1 MSEFTDKLRDKWE
14 SITPRERRLVV
25 VLGIAIPTV
34 LIIFLGM
41 KIGSGL
47 DDREKRVKRERKA
60 LEVLS
65 DLRVR
70 GGDQKQTDEAL
81 AEMKKGVAIVP
92 ETYVGKAFDKISI
105 ARPTV
110 TPGTTQNKDGFVTKT
125 VRFEAHD
132 LTVTQAKDLLEALET
147 GSKTVVVTSLT
158 ITRKFRDEDKDKLD
172 LKLEVTTYAYEN
184 LPGAGSGSGTA
195 SGSGAG

>member
-34 LIIFLGM
+34 LIIFLGT
-41 KIGSGL
+41 KISGGL
-47 DDREKRVKRERKA
+47 DDREHRIRRERKA

-70 GGDQKQTDEAL
+70 GGDSKQVDEAL
-81 AEMKKGVAIVP
+81 IELKKGQPIVP
-92 ETYVGKAFDKISI
+92 ETYVGKAFDKIQI

-110 TPGTTQNKDGFVTKT
+110 TPGNNVTKDGIVTKT
-125 VRFEAHD
+125 VRFEVHD

-147 GSKTVVVTSLT
+147 GSKVVVVSALT
-158 ITRKFRDEDKDKLD
+158 INRKFRDEDKDKLD

-184 LPGAGSGSGTA
+184 QPGAGSGSAG
-195 SGSGAG
+195 SGSGPS